1 MKKISSVPGT
11 IPLTIKSKLIISFSL
26 IIFLVSAV
34 GITSYMTMR
43 SYLVQENIM
52 IEKNVMANDI
62 IILINSI
69 PQDISKYIL
78 NPTAENKKIIDD
90 KFININKNQEFIKDN
105 VSGEKALKSFD
116 AVSRMLESYSEENI
130 KLFES
135 KNATEMVEKNKLM
148 NRFSKL
154 IQNSMQEYM
163 SVELDQQNKA
173 RADLAK
179 KSNFTGVLIIVF
191 IVSIGFFSIIFAI
204 FFSIK
209 LGKSLNKI
217 VLLADDIAN
226 GNLQVEE
233 YKVNS
238 NDEVSLLTSSFN
250 EMTKNLRTMIK
261 GIISNSKDLY
271 ESSTMIK
278 DRAKE
283 SVKAVN
289 QIAVST
295 QDAVDGSQYQFS
307 EAKRTEEAVN
317 RLIKMNSTIKEKSNN
332 VLSSANKSLKIA
344 EGGNEK
350 VRSMLSQM
358 NTIKEQVM
366 NIQSV
371 TGILKENSSQI
382 ETILDTISKITAST
396 ELLALNAAIEAAR
409 AGEYGKGFA
418 VVSDEIRK
426 LATSSATS
434 TVEISKILTQI
445 QNYINVLI
453 KSMSIAV
460 SEVMSGSEK
469 VLEVEGAFKNI
480 VESNNDVDGEIKN
493 ISDEILVMV
502 NEINAIE
509 KISKNICE
517 ISNKSLEG
525 STDISVIV
533 EEQLA
538 TQEEFF
544 ASATTLANI
553 SSELANV
560 VSKFRV

>member
-238 NDEVSLLTSSFN
+238 SDEVSLLASSFN
-250 EMTKNLRTMIK
+250 EMTKI
-261 GIISNSKDLY
+261 
-271 ESSTMIK
+271 
-278 DRAKE
+278 
-283 SVKAVN
+283 
-289 QIAVST
+289 
-295 QDAVDGSQYQFS
+295 
-307 EAKRTEEAVN
+307 
-317 RLIKMNSTIKEKSNN
+317 
-332 VLSSANKSLKIA
+332 
-344 EGGNEK
+344 
-350 VRSMLSQM
+350 
-358 NTIKEQVM
+358 
-366 NIQSV
+366 
-371 TGILKENSSQI
+371 
-382 ETILDTISKITAST
+382 
-396 ELLALNAAIEAAR
+396 
-409 AGEYGKGFA
+409 
-418 VVSDEIRK
+418 
-426 LATSSATS
+426 
-434 TVEISKILTQI
+434 
-445 QNYINVLI
+445 
-453 KSMSIAV
+453 
-460 SEVMSGSEK
+460 
-469 VLEVEGAFKNI
+469 
-480 VESNNDVDGEIKN
+480 
-493 ISDEILVMV
+493 
-502 NEINAIE
+502 
-509 KISKNICE
+509 
-517 ISNKSLEG
+517 
-525 STDISVIV
+525 
-533 EEQLA
+533 
-538 TQEEFF
+538 
-544 ASATTLANI
+544 
-553 SSELANV
+553 
-560 VSKFRV
+560 

>member
-350 VRSMLSQM
+350 VRSMLNQM

-480 VESNNDVDGEIKN
+480 VESNNDVDGEIK
-493 ISDEILVMV
+493 IFQM
-502 NEINAIE
+502 
-509 KISKNICE
+509 
-517 ISNKSLEG
+517 
-525 STDISVIV
+525 
-533 EEQLA
+533 
-538 TQEEFF
+538 
-544 ASATTLANI
+544 
-553 SSELANV
+553 
-560 VSKFRV
+560 KF

>member
-1 MKKISSVPGT
+1 MKKISSVPGR

-26 IIFLVSAV
+26 IVFLISAV

-78 NPTAENKKIIDD
+78 NPTEENKKIIDD

-105 VSGEKALKSFD
+105 LSGEKTLKSFD

-191 IVSIGFFSIIFAI
+191 IVSIGFVSVIFAI

-238 NDEVSLLTSSFN
+238 NDEVSLLASSFN

-261 GIISNSKDLY
+261 GIINNSKDLY

-350 VRSMLSQM
+350 VRSMLNQM

-525 STDISVIV
+525 STDISAIV

>member
-525 STDISVIV
+525 STDISAIV